1 MPFQQRRIDQ
11 VGSLYG
17 RGIEPRSV
25 AARNG
30 VRDRIGLELS
40 LQSSIAADMVD
51 EYDAGKL
58 TVNLVVEIPRN
69 EPAGIEDSDRRLRHS
84 SRTGQLSDERK
95 DQMGRR
101 VETVDRAMIRCVVQV
116 WLDCDLFAGL
126 VSDGATIMGAS
137 EIVEDGA
144 PCLGIALLIC
154 KTADGAGDHAVNHSL
169 VVVGVR
175 PPGTCPLPGHS
186 CRIVSPGDSAGNYAA
201 GNTSGES
208 VDPNKEERMLL
219 AAAIERAKCRRVIFI
234 CGYSFSINHVFR
246 DAI

>member
-69 EPAGIEDSDRRLRHS
+69 EPAGIEDGDRRLRHS

-101 VETVDRAMIRCVVQV
+101 VETVDRAMIRCVVQIRF
-116 WLDCDLFAGL
+116 DCDLLACL
-126 VSDGATIMGAS
+126 VSGVAATMSAI
-137 EIVEDGA
+137 EILKHRA

-154 KTADGAGDHAVNHSL
+154 KTADGAGDHAVNHNQ
-169 VVVGVR
+169 VVVSVR
-175 PPGTCPLPGHS
+175 PPGTCPIPRY
-186 CRIVSPGDSAGNYAA
+186 CRWIVCPGDPAGNNAA
-201 GNTSGES
+201 WNTQW
-208 VDPNKEERMLL
+208 
-219 AAAIERAKCRRVIFI
+219 
-234 CGYSFSINHVFR
+234 
-246 DAI
+246 